1 MVISPD
7 LVYKPLTKT
16 VILFLRMGI
25 YTLRIIVFTVMF
37 FVIKSWQKKPR
48 WIVINGRLNKYKY
61 IMSIK
66 TQIMYIIY

>member
-7 LVYKPLTKT
+7 LVYRLLNKT

-25 YTLRIIVFTVMF
+25 YTLRITVFTVMF

-48 WIVINGRLNKYKY
+48 WIVINGILNQYKY